1 MDSEREL
8 FCTERLLVRRID
20 AADFEDLYRVYSD
33 PLAMRYVDDGLPISR
48 SDCERWIDVTAKN
61 YQTRGYGMSAL
72 VLRPTRET
80 IGFMGLVHPGG
91 QDEPELKY
99 ALLASAWG
107 AGLATEAA
115 RGMLQFGQQRFG
127 MHRVIATTAA
137 ENTASHR
144 VLEKCGMRIL
154 EEPTYEDGSRGRTF
168 VWEALDRSASGIGR
182 PGSQSSKVCPKGGA
196 RPTS

>member
-8 FCTERLLVRRID
+8 YSTERLLVRRID

-33 PLAMRYVDDGLPISR
+33 PLAMRYVDEGLPIPR
-48 SDCERWIDVTAKN
+48 SDCLRWIDVTLAN
-61 YQTRGYGMSAL
+61 YEKRGYGMSAL
-72 VLRPTRET
+72 VLLATQQT

-115 RGMLQFGQQRFG
+115 RGMLQFGQRRFG
-127 MHRVIATTAA
+127 MRRVIATTAR
-137 ENTASHR
+137 ENAASHR
-144 VLEKCGMRIL
+144 VLEKCGMRVL
-154 EEPTYEDGSRGRTF
+154 EEPTYDDGRRGRTF
-168 VWEALDRSASGIGR
+168 VWEAPDKPL
-182 PGSQSSKVCPKGGA
+182 GGFG
-196 RPTS
+196 